1 MPLHLRAEPSQV
13 APTVLLVG
21 DPARAERIAAMLDA
35 CEQYNANRGLL
46 GYTGT
51 WSGVRL
57 SVQTTG
63 MGGPTTAIVVEE
75 LADLGAT
82 TVIRLGT
89 CGGVGDGV
97 NVLDLVIA
105 TASVPLDGATR
116 QYVKGDPFAPVATF
130 EVTRALVD
138 AASLRPR
145 TTHTGLIV
153 SEDAFYRQP
162 DDWETW
168 ARRGVLAVEMEA
180 ATIFTVALHRR
191 LRAGAVCLVVDRV
204 GERASWAT
212 DADISAA
219 TADLIALGLDCV
231 VRLAR
236 E

>member
-1 MPLHLRAEPSQV
+1 MPLHLKADPAQL
-13 APTVLLVG
+13 APFVLLVG
-21 DPARAERIAAMLDA
+21 DPARAERIAAMLDS

-46 GYTGT
+46 GYTGN

-89 CGGVGDGV
+89 CGGVGEGV
-97 NVLDLVIA
+97 AVLDLVVA
-105 TASVPLDGATR
+105 TAAVPLDGATR

-138 AASLRPR
+138 AASFVVR

-212 DADISAA
+212 DADIAAA
-219 TADLIALGLDCV
+219 TSDLIALGLDAV

>member
-1 MPLHLRAEPSQV
+1 MPLHIRAEPSQL
-13 APTVLLVG
+13 APSVLLVG
-21 DPARAERIAAMLDA
+21 DPARAERIAAMLDG

-51 WSGVRL
+51 WKGLRL

-63 MGGPTTAIVVEE
+63 MGGPTTAIVLEE

-89 CGGVGDGV
+89 CGGVGEGV
-97 NVLDLVIA
+97 AVLDLVIA

-130 EVTRALVD
+130 AVTRALVD
-138 AASLRPR
+138 AASSLPR

-191 LRAGAVCLVVDRV
+191 LRAGAACLVVDRV

-212 DADISAA
+212 DADIAAA
-219 TADLIALGLDCV
+219 TEDLIALGLDAV